1 MDWRRRR
8 SGLIV
13 PRHLGGLCSVL
24 AVTQLAGFGAGGAA
38 PPPTFDPT
46 RTDSD
51 ITLSGGNLS
60 GSATTGPGSTLST
73 GILTGGKAYTE
84 IRINSLGSTTVRQRL
99 GIARA
104 DFDWTLE
111 PANTGTLSWCY
122 FARGDKKGPDD
133 SGSVSYGDA
142 WSANDVVGLAVDH
155 DAGKFWV
162 ALNNTWQVGGDPA
175 AGTSPTFEDADMI
188 ADLRVIVGTF
198 STVSGTFSW
207 TWRSSPA
214 DHSYAPPSG
223 FSAVW
228 PS

>member
-1 MDWRRRR
+1 M
-8 SGLIV
+8 
-13 PRHLGGLCSVL
+13 L
-24 AVTQLAGFGAGGAA
+24 AVTQLAGFGAGGAS

-46 RTDSD
+46 RTDAQ

-60 GSATTGPGSTLST
+60 GSATSGPGSTLST
-73 GILTGGKAYTE
+73 GIVTGGKFYTE
-84 IRINSLGSTTVRQRL
+84 VRINGLGSTTIRQRL

-104 DFDWTLE
+104 DFDWTLP
-111 PANTGTLSWCY
+111 PADTGSLSWVY

-133 SGSVSYGDA
+133 SGSVSYGDG
-142 WSANDVVGLAVDH
+142 WSSSDVVGLAVDR
-155 DAGKFWV
+155 DAGKVWF
-162 ALNNTWQVGGDPA
+162 ALNNSWQVSGDPA
-175 AGTSPTFEDADMI
+175 AGTGAAFEDADMI
-188 ADLRVIVGTF
+188 ADLRLIVGTF
-198 STVSGTFSW
+198 DSVGGTFSW